1 MNFRVEKK
9 QYSGNSAVEIIKA
22 LQRDMM
28 GDRSQRLS
36 FRQFLLW
43 SLAQLE
49 NQIPSRELDVSDKLS
64 DEVVALNYL
73 YLRDDYGAGRFQRY
87 A

>member
-1 MNFRVEKK
+1 MNFRVGKK
-9 QYSGNSAVEIIKA
+9 QYSGTSAVDIIKG
-22 LQRDMM
+22 LQRDML

-43 SLAQLE
+43 SLSQLD

-64 DEVVALNYL
+64 DEIVALNYL

>member
-28 GDRSQRLS
+28 GERSQRLS

>member
-1 MNFRVEKK
+1 M
-9 QYSGNSAVEIIKA
+9 
-22 LQRDMM
+22 L
-28 GDRSQRLS
+28 GDRSQQLS
-36 FRQFLLW
+36 LRQFLLW
-43 SLAQLE
+43 SLSQLD
-49 NQIPSRELDVSDKLS
+49 NQIPSRELDVSDKLT

>member
-1 MNFRVEKK
+1 MNFRVGKK
-9 QYSGNSAVEIIKA
+9 QYSGNSAVEIIQA
-22 LQRDMM
+22 LQEDVL

-36 FRQFLLW
+36 LRQFLLW
-43 SLAQLE
+43 SLAQMD
-49 NQIPSRELDVSDKLS
+49 NQIPTRELDISDKLS

-73 YLRDDYGAGRFQRY
+73 YLRDDYDAGRFQRY

>member
-1 MNFRVEKK
+1 MNFRVEKR

-28 GDRSQRLS
+28 GERSQRLS

-49 NQIPSRELDVSDKLS
+49 NQIPSRELDVSDKLT

>member
-1 MNFRVEKK
+1 MNFRIGKK
-9 QYSGNSAVEIIKA
+9 QYLGNSAVEIIKA
-22 LQRDMM
+22 LQQDVL

-36 FRQFLLW
+36 LREFLLW
-43 SLAQLE
+43 SLAQLD
-49 NQIPSRELDVSDKLS
+49 NQIPTRELDISDKLS

>member
-1 MNFRVEKK
+1 MNFRVDKK
-9 QYSGNSAVEIIKA
+9 QYSGSSAVEIIKA

-28 GDRSQRLS
+28 GERSQRLS
-36 FRQFLLW
+36 LRQFLLW
-43 SLAQLE
+43 SLAQLD

-73 YLRDDYGAGRFQRY
+73 YLRDDYGAGRFQRF

>member
-1 MNFRVEKK
+1 MNFRVDKK
-9 QYSGNSAVEIIKA
+9 QYSGSSAVEIIRA
-22 LQRDMM
+22 LQQDMM
-28 GDRSQRLS
+28 GERSQRLS
-36 FRQFLLW
+36 LRQFLLW
-43 SLAQLE
+43 SLSQLD

-73 YLRDDYGAGRFQRY
+73 YLRDDYGAGRFQRF

>member
-1 MNFRVEKK
+1 MNFRVGQK

-22 LQRDMM
+22 LQRDVM
-28 GDRSQRLS
+28 GERSQRLS
-36 FRQFLLW
+36 LRQFLLW
-43 SLAQLE
+43 SLAQLD
-49 NQIPSRELDVSDKLS
+49 NQITSRELDVSDKLT

>member
-1 MNFRVEKK
+1 MNFRVGKK
-9 QYSGNSAVEIIKA
+9 QYSGNSAVEIIRS
-22 LQRDMM
+22 LQRDVV
-28 GDRSQRLS
+28 GDRSQGLS
-36 FRQFLLW
+36 LRQFLLW
-43 SLAQLE
+43 SLSQLDH
-49 NQIPSRELDVSDKLS
+49 QIPSRELDVSDKLS

>member
-1 MNFRVEKK
+1 MNFRVGKK

-22 LQRDMM
+22 LQEDVLR
-28 GDRSQRLS
+28 DRSQRLS
-36 FRQFLLW
+36 LRQFLLW
-43 SLAQLE
+43 SLAQLD
-49 NQIPSRELDVSDKLS
+49 NQIPTRELDISDKLS

>member
-1 MNFRVEKK
+1 MNFRVGQKE
-9 QYSGNSAVEIIKA
+9 YHGTSAVEIIGA
-22 LQRDMM
+22 LKQDTL
-28 GDRSQRLS
+28 GERSQRLS

-43 SLAQLE
+43 SLSQLD

-73 YLRDDYGAGRFQRY
+73 YLRDDYGAGIFQRY
-87 A
+87 I

>member
-1 MNFRVEKK
+1 MNFRVGKK
-9 QYSGNSAVEIIKA
+9 QYLGSSAVEIIRA
-22 LQRDMM
+22 LQRDML
-28 GDRSQRLS
+28 GDRSQQLS
-36 FRQFLLW
+36 LRQFLLW
-43 SLAQLE
+43 SLSQLD
-49 NQIPSRELDVSDKLS
+49 NQIPSRELDVSDKLT